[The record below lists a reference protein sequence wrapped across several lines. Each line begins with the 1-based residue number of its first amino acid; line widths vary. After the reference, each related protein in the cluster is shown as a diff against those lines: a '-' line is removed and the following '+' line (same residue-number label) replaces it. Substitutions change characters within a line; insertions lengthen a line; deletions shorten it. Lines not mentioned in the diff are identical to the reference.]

1 MEGYTVQLK
10 QQDKSSEEYRDREA
24 RAAQVAR
31 EIEGTTS
38 SHLAAELENG
48 DDDEEAAFSAVQRD
62 TVQRND
68 VRDPD
73 SGGKYI
79 TPARRQPSTSS
90 NSGSMPGKHMNS
102 GRHQTKG
109 TPPPVVA
116 HNQAHPG
123 GNISNRSD
131 RGGGNQHR
139 GSIGN
144 VSGAYGHSQGSSAST
159 SQTSASNTTGSTG
172 REHSG

>member
-1 MEGYTVQLK
+1 MYK
-10 QQDKSSEEYRDREA
+10 
-24 RAAQVAR
+24 
-31 EIEGTTS
+31 
-38 SHLAAELENG
+38 
-48 DDDEEAAFSAVQRD
+48 
-62 TVQRND
+62 
-68 VRDPD
+68 
-73 SGGKYI
+73 
-79 TPARRQPSTSS
+79 
-90 NSGSMPGKHMNS
+90 

-109 TPPPVVA
+109 TPPPGVA

-172 REHSG
+172 REHSVREQNSSQDDYNPRGATAGPGRQEYKQDVRQRGNYGKGNINSKRSHSNK